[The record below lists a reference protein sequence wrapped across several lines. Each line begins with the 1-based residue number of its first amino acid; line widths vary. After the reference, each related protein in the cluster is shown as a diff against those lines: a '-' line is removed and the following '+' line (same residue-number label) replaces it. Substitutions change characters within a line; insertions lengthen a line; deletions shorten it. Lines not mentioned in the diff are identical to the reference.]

1 MQKLYVLTE
10 APFRQLFDK
19 QNTIKLVE
27 RFCESANGDIKA
39 IAEVICESHSG
50 RRSQEVLM
58 E

>member
-1 MQKLYVLTE
+1 MQKLFLLAE

-27 RFCESANGDIKA
+27 RFCESENGDIKA
-39 IAEVICESHSG
+39 IAEVICEIHSG
-50 RRSQEVLM
+50 RRSQEVLL